1 MLQDEIK
8 KTIKDYP
15 NFPKDGIIFKDILPI
30 FENPQLFQKVIISMS
45 KNEILEKA
53 DAIIAIDARGFL
65 LGSAIAFKTSKP
77 LILAR
82 KPGKLPGDL
91 ITGKYQLEYGQN
103 SLSVQKNAIRNFN
116 KFVIVDDLL
125 ATGGTVNCVSNLL
138 SKNKKT
144 ILGLSVLVEL
154 KFLNGRNKLNFPV
167 ESLLSFD

>member
-103 SLSVQKNAIRNFN
+103 SLSVQKNAIRNFH